1 MPTPPNLILFFA
13 DNLGFADVGCFGAAA
28 SRTPNIDRLASEGLR
43 LKNWNSSPPL
53 LFDVLAD
60 AAEAYPIDD
69 APLVELMV
77 AKAKAHMQSI
87 VWASALTLDTDPR
100 FAICANASNACRT
113 TEVAR

>member
-1 MPTPPNLILFFA
+1 MRFIGGHAGHAPRTK
-13 DNLGFADVGCFGAAA
+13 VQREAAVH
-28 SRTPNIDRLASEGLR
+28 
-43 LKNWNSSPPL
+43 SPPL

-77 AKAKAHMQSI
+77 AKAKEHMQSI

-113 TEVAR
+113 AGVAR

>member
-1 MPTPPNLILFFA
+1 MGRHKIHLQTKSA
-13 DNLGFADVGCFGAAA
+13 TGDDAAVVH
-28 SRTPNIDRLASEGLR
+28 
-43 LKNWNSSPPL
+43 SPPL

-77 AKAKAHMQSI
+77 AQAKAHMQSI
-87 VWASALTLDTDPR
+87 VWASALTLETDPR

>member
-1 MPTPPNLILFFA
+1 M
-13 DNLGFADVGCFGAAA
+13 
-28 SRTPNIDRLASEGLR
+28 
-43 LKNWNSSPPL
+43 
-53 LFDVLAD
+53 
-60 AAEAYPIDD
+60 
-69 APLVELMV
+69 LMV